1 MNIVQQQNLTGV
13 GSGRGGNGGQRDL
26 YNFGGGSQVQTYHSA
41 VYNPLTLNNTLINN
55 SNTNTLVS
63 GLFPNQNSGGNNQ
76 NLPSKADFNALKE
89 IGELFVKLNQHLT
102 GYTNLTEEE
111 IVFYL
116 QELKRLA
123 KENEHLRLNI

>member
-1 MNIVQQQNLTGV
+1 
-13 GSGRGGNGGQRDL
+13 
-26 YNFGGGSQVQTYHSA
+26 
-41 VYNPLTLNNTLINN
+41 
-55 SNTNTLVS
+55 LVS
-63 GLFPNQNSGGNNQ
+63 GLFPNQSPNNPNQ